1 MLTRNTEITD
11 LKIRLDSAKAT
22 WADQL
27 REASHDFK
35 AYATAWAKKGI
46 KPTSA
51 RLRRDLTDLLN
62 ALVHLEAVEEEAN
75 ASSTSRL

>member
-1 MLTRNTEITD
+1 MLTRNAEISD
-11 LKIRLDSAKAT
+11 LKIRLDSARAT

-51 RLRRDLTDLLN
+51 RLRRDLTD
-62 ALVHLEAVEEEAN
+62 ALVHLETVEAEVPSDA
-75 ASSTSRL
+75 ASAS